1 MVENSEKNLREC
13 ILNKRIS
20 LKSDEYENLNKKIIE
35 NLKKVEEI
43 EKAKIILGYYP
54 IKKEANI
61 LPFLK
66 ELSLSK
72 TVCLPYSLKEKRDL
86 ICVKVKS
93 WERILKDEHGVPAPE
108 IEEIIEE
115 NKIEIALVPA
125 IAFDLFG
132 NRIGYGYGYYDRFLP
147 KLKKALKIGVVFD
160 FQILDEIKNSKGA
173 RIDIIVSDRRII
185 NAKRI

>member
-1 MVENSEKNLREC
+1 
-13 ILNKRIS
+13 
-20 LKSDEYENLNKKIIE
+20 
-35 NLKKVEEI
+35 
-43 EKAKIILGYYP
+43 
-54 IKKEANI
+54 
-61 LPFLK
+61 
-66 ELSLSK
+66 
-72 TVCLPYSLKEKRDL
+72 
-86 ICVKVKS
+86 
-93 WERILKDEHGVPAPE
+93 VPAPE